1 MKINE
6 WQLFKKGASSLLKFL
21 SGENSAIYV
30 YINSDWRSA
39 MTKAVQGK
47 AHSLQV
53 CAEWKFEGR
62 VQCIFKFH
70 ILLRLVPSNLFIDLI
85 FQGR

>member
-21 SGENSAIYV
+21 SGENS
-30 YINSDWRSA
+30 DWRSA

-47 AHSLQV
+47 AHSRQV
-53 CAEWKFEGR
+53 CAVWKFEGR
-62 VQCIFKFH
+62 VQCVFKFH